1 MTLPR
6 QRLAGFTLVEL
17 VVAIVLAAIVAS
29 FIVLF
34 LDAPVQS
41 YFAQTRRS
49 DLVDSAKRIADAV
62 TADVRTAL
70 PNSVRYRPVGSRKGL
85 ELLATAG
92 VARYYGSG
100 DKGVGSEELPICL
113 AAPCTSVPS
122 FATLDTFDPQTAGAY
137 LSVGNLG
144 TAPIYNAYNPGNKVM
159 TAAGVA
165 ITVSP
170 NPGTQGEDLVT
181 SAPMVF
187 RAPAPPPAHN
197 AYLVTGPVSYVC
209 SPNPANPSAG
219 TFSRYSGYAITAGQA
234 VPPAGQGALLAHN
247 VSSCTISILN
257 AASGYPYGELAIVTV
272 TLASGGETLEV
283 FLEVPTEYGQ

>member
-6 QRLAGFTLVEL
+6 QGLGGFTLIEL

-49 DLVDSAKRIADAV
+49 DLVDSANRIVDAV

-70 PNSVRYRPVGSRKGL
+70 PNSIRVRPVGSRRGL

-92 VARYYGSG
+92 VARYYGQG
-100 DKGVGSEELPICL
+100 DKNGGPGELPICL
-113 AAPCTSVPS
+113 ATPCTSVTS

-144 TAPIYNAYNPGNKVM
+144 TPPTYDAYNPGNKVM

-165 ITVSP
+165 ITVGP
-170 NPGTQGEDLVT
+170 NPGTQGENLVT

-187 RAPAPPPAHN
+187 RAPVAPPAHN

-234 VPPAGQGALLAHN
+234 VPPAGQSALIAHN
-247 VSSCTISILN
+247 VSSCAISFLN

-272 TLASGGETLEV
+272 TLASSGETLEV
-283 FLEVPTEYGQ
+283 FLEVPTEYDQ

>member
-1 MTLPR
+1 MNPR
-6 QRLAGFTLVEL
+6 RQKLTGFTLVEL

-49 DLVDSAKRIADAV
+49 DLVDSANRIADAV

-70 PNSVRYRPVGSRKGL
+70 PNSLRVRSVGSRAGL

-92 VARYYGSG
+92 VARYYGQG
-100 DKGVGSEELPICL
+100 DKHGGPGELPICL
-113 AAPCTSVPS
+113 AIPCTSVTS
-122 FATLDTFDPQTAGAY
+122 FATLDIFDPQTAGTY

-144 TAPIYNAYNPGNKVM
+144 TTALYNAYNPANKVM

-165 ITVSP
+165 INVGP
-170 NPGTQGEDLVT
+170 NPGTPGENLVT

-187 RAPAPPPAHN
+187 RAPAPPSAHN

-219 TFSRYSGYAITAGQA
+219 TFSRYSGYAITNGQA
-234 VPPAGQGALLAHN
+234 VPPAVQSALIAHD
-247 VSSCTISILN
+247 VSSCAISFLN
-257 AASGYPYGELAIVTV
+257 AASGYPYGELAILTV

-283 FLEVPTEYGQ
+283 FLEVPTEYSQ